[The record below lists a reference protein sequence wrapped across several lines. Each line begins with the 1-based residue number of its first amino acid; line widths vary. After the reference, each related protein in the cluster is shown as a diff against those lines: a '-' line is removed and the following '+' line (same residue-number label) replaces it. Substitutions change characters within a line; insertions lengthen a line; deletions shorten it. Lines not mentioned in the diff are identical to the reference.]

1 MTLRTL
7 LWLDIL
13 EAAVRSV
20 PVYQK
25 PRPQE
30 TKGPASTLL
39 ACLLAC
45 KPDGACK
52 EADSLLVSMLGN

>member
-1 MTLRTL
+1 MILSAL
-7 LWLDIL
+7 LWLNIL
-13 EAAVRSV
+13 EAVVRFV

-39 ACLLAC
+39 ACFLA
-45 KPDGACK
+45 KPDRTRK